1 MLDELRA
8 YVADVTREAES
19 ALSGLGPSLGALRA
33 FTLNELYIA
42 PYDLRAFALFLQK
55 ASEDDEL
62 EFVMGL
68 LQGGPRWLRG
78 LRGLASELGV
88 SYSPDLVSPEGFSSH
103 IGCCLTV
110 IASSLFPRTPLGAS
124 SGLGA
129 FRATPG
135 APHLECTDTYLLY
148 MFIVAM
154 TSLSPSRP
162 HLGHLSLLWPTS
174 TSLAPHL
181 GHVDDVPLGFTL
193 AIL

>member
-1 MLDELRA
+1 VR
-8 YVADVTREAES
+8 
-19 ALSGLGPSLGALRA
+19 PSLDALRA

-103 IGCCLTV
+103 TV
-110 IASSLFPRTPLGAS
+110 HVVYGHRLIPVPPHPARGLI
-124 SGLGA
+124 GLG
-129 FRATPG
+129 G
-135 APHLECTDTYLLY
+135 
-148 MFIVAM
+148 VQ
-154 TSLSPSRP
+154 
-162 HLGHLSLLWPTS
+162 GHPRGPTS
-174 TSLAPHL
+174 
-181 GHVDDVPLGFTL
+181 
-193 AIL
+193 